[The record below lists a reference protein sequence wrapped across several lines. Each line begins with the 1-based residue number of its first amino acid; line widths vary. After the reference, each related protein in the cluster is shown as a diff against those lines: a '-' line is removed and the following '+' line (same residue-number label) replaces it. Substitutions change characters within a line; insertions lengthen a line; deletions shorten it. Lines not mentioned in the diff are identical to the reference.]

1 MSEGEDERTA
11 GGTLDDT
18 PGPAGV
24 APHEEPPTSSARREQ
39 RWAAGHTNETREM
52 QAAVGSGGGPASW
65 ERGRADA
72 RVALQ
77 RTGWADAAWSFLY
90 GEHDTSYRRAPA
102 DPATIAAANRRMRG
116 GELGVVHGPLINPPV
131 WTWEVPLYF
140 WFGGV
145 ATGSSFVALACDLAG
160 DHRSAA
166 IARKVA
172 LAAVLP
178 SPPLL
183 IADLGRPARFLNML
197 RIFKPRSPMNTG
209 TWSLVA
215 FSGLGSAAVG
225 ADALGRPRA
234 ARAIGAGNAI
244 VGGYLGSYTGVLLA
258 ATAVPLWARSRLL
271 LGPIFVA
278 AATATGAAAT
288 RLTLVRAGL
297 PAGHPTRTA
306 LGTIET
312 GAILTELALS
322 ALNERRLGRAARSLE
337 QGTPGRLLKA
347 GKRAV
352 QAGLALRLAR
362 GRLGPRAH
370 DLASLC
376 YLGGGL
382 AFRYAW
388 VGAGRS
394 SARDHETVALM
405 ARGELTAGDQ
415 RRPEPRRR
423 RLQSSLRPARAR
435 ADDRVRAGNLYS
447 EGMRRLSLAAER
459 LLRR

>member
-1 MSEGEDERTA
+1 MSD
-11 GGTLDDT
+11 
-18 PGPAGV
+18 
-24 APHEEPPTSSARREQ
+24 HS
-39 RWAAGHTNETREM
+39 NETRDM
-52 QAAVGSGGGPASW
+52 RPAVGSGGGPGLWRRA
-65 ERGRADA
+65 RADA

-77 RTGWADAAWSFLY
+77 RTGRSDAAWSFLY
-90 GEHDTSYRRAPA
+90 DDDDTSYRREPA
-102 DPATIAAANRRMRG
+102 DPEALAAASRRMRG
-116 GELGVVHGPLINPPV
+116 GDLGPVHGPLINAPV

-145 ATGSSFVALACDLAG
+145 ATGSSFVSLACDLAG

-197 RIFKPRSPMNTG
+197 RIFKPRSPMNLG
-209 TWSLVA
+209 AWSLVA
-215 FSGLGSAAVG
+215 FSGLGAAAVA
-225 ADALGRPRA
+225 ADALARPRA

-258 ATAVPLWARSRLL
+258 ATAVPLWARSRLM

-278 AATATGAAAT
+278 TATATGAAAT

-297 PAGHPTRTA
+297 PESHPTRVA
-306 LGTIET
+306 LGTVET
-312 GAILTELALS
+312 GAMMTELALS
-322 ALNERRLGRAARSLE
+322 ALNERRLGAAAHSLQ
-337 QGTPGRLLKA
+337 QGTPGRLFKA
-347 GKRAV
+347 GKWAV
-352 QAGLALRLAR
+352 RGGLALRLAR
-362 GRLGPRAH
+362 RRLGPRAH
-370 DLASLC
+370 HVASVC

-382 AFRYAW
+382 ALRYGW

-394 SARDHETVALM
+394 SAQDHRSVALT
-405 ARGELTAGDQ
+405 ARGELPAG
-415 RRPEPRRR
+415 RRPRTGPGRE
-423 RLQSSLRPARAR
+423 RLQSSLRTPLAG
-435 ADDRVRAGNLYS
+435 VRERGVPGSLYS
-447 EGMRRLSLAAER
+447 EGVRRLSLAAER